1 MQNIVETGSLRPTTP
16 CLPLTLS
23 RLLHGLTRETTHT
36 MANLASEER
45 ETLASLLPVYRA
57 YLQPGE
63 RTEISALL
71 ARLRGHYFVPN
82 MSNALAQ
89 AVAEDW
95 ANDLER
101 FPLWL
106 VKAAC
111 DYYRWTQPIRAPKPA
126 NIIAFCQ
133 DGIDNERQ
141 EMREIEL
148 ALATKPATEEPRRA
162 TAEQVGAII
171 DRAGLR
177 EDMDRIAEQRAR
189 RP

>member
-1 MQNIVETGSLRPTTP
+1 MGTNIVEMAPSALRPTTP

-23 RLLHGLTRETTHT
+23 RRLHGLTPER
-36 MANLASEER
+36 ARIFRLAGEER

-82 MSNALAQ
+82 MSSGLAQ

-106 VKAAC
+106 WLGSFSLGRPL
-111 DYYRWTQPIRAPKPA
+111 YRLP
-126 NIIAFCQ
+126 
-133 DGIDNERQ
+133 
-141 EMREIEL
+141 
-148 ALATKPATEEPRRA
+148 
-162 TAEQVGAII
+162 
-171 DRAGLR
+171 
-177 EDMDRIAEQRAR
+177 
-189 RP
+189 

>member
-1 MQNIVETGSLRPTTP
+1 
-16 CLPLTLS
+16 
-23 RLLHGLTRETTHT
+23 
-36 MANLASEER
+36 
-45 ETLASLLPVYRA
+45 
-57 YLQPGE
+57 
-63 RTEISALL
+63 
-71 ARLRGHYFVPN
+71 
-82 MSNALAQ
+82 MSKGLAQ

-106 VKAAC
+106 VKEAC
-111 DYYRWTQPIRAPKPA
+111 DDYRRTQPIRTPKPA

-133 DGIDNERQ
+133 DELGGYTSINM

-148 ALATKPATEEPRRA
+148 AVATKPATEEPRRA

-177 EDMDRIAEQRAR
+177 EEMDKIAAKKAALASGG
-189 RP
+189 